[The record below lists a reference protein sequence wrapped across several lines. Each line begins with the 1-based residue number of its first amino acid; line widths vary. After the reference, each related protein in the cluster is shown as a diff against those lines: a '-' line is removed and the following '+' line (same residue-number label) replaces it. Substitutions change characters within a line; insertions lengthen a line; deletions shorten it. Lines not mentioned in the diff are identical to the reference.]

1 MSTLE
6 NTTGE
11 NASRTDADSNLYG
24 DDFTRVFPIRS
35 FTVPTKNNESV
46 GTFTIGDAICNSACI
61 QYMQLLTTVK
71 AIEGFLEACE
81 TEKQNHGIGSLMS
94 DTLYDLQDEL
104 ALLYNNV
111 ADRINKLDLER

>member
-1 MSTLE
+1 MSTFE
-6 NTTGE
+6 NTTTE
-11 NASRTDADSNLYG
+11 NTNRTDIDSNLYG
-24 DDFTRVFPIRS
+24 DDFNRVFAIRN
-35 FTVPTKNNESV
+35 FTVSTKNNEKV
-46 GTFTIGDAICNSACI
+46 GTFTIGDAICNLACN
-61 QYMQLLTTVK
+61 QYTQLLTTVK

-94 DTLYDLQDEL
+94 DTLFDLQDEL

>member
-1 MSTLE
+1 MSSFE

-11 NASRTDADSNLYG
+11 NANRTDTDSNMYG

-46 GTFTIGDAICNSACI
+46 GTFTIGDAICNSACN
-61 QYMQLLTTVK
+61 QYKQLLK
-71 AIEGFLEACE
+71 SLNAIEGFLEACE
-81 TEKQNHGIGSLMS
+81 KQKHNHGIGSLMS
-94 DTLYDLQDEL
+94 DTLFDLQDEL

>member
-1 MSTLE
+1 MSTFE

-11 NASRTDADSNLYG
+11 NASRTDADSSLYG
-24 DDFTRVFPIRS
+24 DDFSRVFAIRH
-35 FTVPTKNNESV
+35 FTVSTKNNEQV
-46 GTFTIGDAICNSACI
+46 GTFTIGDAICSLACN
-61 QYMQLLTTVK
+61 QYRQLLTTVK
-71 AIEGFLEACE
+71 AMEGFLAACK

-94 DTLYDLQDEL
+94 DTLFDLQDEL